1 MAASRIAL
9 IASHLNGIYLFEYKY
24 LNIYIFIEKKICKR
38 RHRKKIKKLKK
49 KYKYLINLY

>member
-24 LNIYIFIEKKICKR
+24 LNIYIFIEKK
-38 RHRKKIKKLKK
+38 
-49 KYKYLINLY
+49 NM